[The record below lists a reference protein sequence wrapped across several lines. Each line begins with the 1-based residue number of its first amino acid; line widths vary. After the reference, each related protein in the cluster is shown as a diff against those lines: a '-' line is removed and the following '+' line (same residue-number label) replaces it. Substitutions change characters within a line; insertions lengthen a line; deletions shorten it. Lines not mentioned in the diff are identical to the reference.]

1 MYGWKGDFDQMAI
14 LDRLRA
20 NPWVVT
26 LLSSVFT
33 LIMVLSWTT
42 AAYAQS
48 DTPFD
53 AQYTLLGIES
63 NHVDHGQDSGN
74 VAGQE
79 VGDPL
84 LGLLPSTGG
93 PQLWLVIL
101 GSAAFCFSGALL
113 MHNVR
118 NRRR

>member
-1 MYGWKGDFDQMAI
+1 MAF

-26 LLSSVFT
+26 LLPLVLM
-33 LIMVLSWTT
+33 LILVLSWST
-42 AAYAQS
+42 AAYAHS

-63 NHVDHGQDSGN
+63 NHVDHGQGSGN

-79 VGDPL
+79 GGNPL

-113 MHNVR
+113 VQNAR